1 MSAIIIRGGR
11 PLSGSLTVQGA
22 KNSVLPIL
30 AATLLSGE
38 VCRIRHCPRLRD
50 VETAM
55 EILRHLGCRADWQGR
70 DLLVDAADLTRWD
83 VPDHLMSRMR
93 SSVVFLGAILAR
105 CGQAEMTYPGG
116 CELGARPIDLH
127 LAALRSMGAAI
138 QETGGRLACRRERLT
153 GTEIVLSLPSVGA
166 TENAMLAACGA
177 EGTTVIANA
186 AREPEIV
193 DLQTFLQKMG
203 AHVQGAGSS
212 TVVVEGGAPLHGCV
226 HTVVADR
233 IVAATYLAAAAGT
246 GGDIRLEGVDYR
258 HLSAVATML
267 RQAGC
272 RLTCGE
278 TSIRL
283 QAPRRLQSAGP
294 IRTAP
299 YPGFPT
305 DAQAVLMAS
314 LLRSEGATVFV
325 ENIFDSR
332 YRHVPEMVRMGAD
345 IRLEGRV
352 AVVCG
357 VDRLHGAAVRAKELR
372 GGASLV
378 LAALQAEGETAV
390 TGVEHI
396 QRGYEDL
403 TWVPTSVRRNDK
415 RRALMARRSRR
426 NRRRRRGRFAF
437 LYRLLCFVLIC
448 AAIVGALVLFFKVD
462 TISVS
467 GNDRYSRETILAASG
482 VSEGDNLFLLNK
494 YDAAAR
500 ITEALPYVESVRLSR
515 KLPGTLC
522 IDIVECSDPAGIQQD
537 GHCWLIS
544 PEGKL
549 VDSPAEAPNGCPM
562 VVGLSLTD
570 PQVGSLAAVPE
581 EQSGDLARLLELLR
595 QLRSKGMTAQIGE
608 IRFEESGI
616 VLRYQ
621 DRLDVYLDRED
632 DFAYRLRYLAAVL
645 EKLEENETGTIRW
658 DAEGSARFI
667 PG

>member
-357 VDRLHGAAVRAKELR
+357 VDRLHGAAVRARELR
-372 GGASLV
+372 GGAALV
-378 LAALQAEGETAV
+378 LAGLQAEGETAV

-403 TWVPTSVRRNDK
+403 TGEL
-415 RRALMARRSRR
+415 AQL
-426 NRRRRRGRFAF
+426 
-437 LYRLLCFVLIC
+437 
-448 AAIVGALVLFFKVD
+448 GAD
-462 TISVS
+462 I
-467 GNDRYSRETILAASG
+467 RQE
-482 VSEGDNLFLLNK
+482 EG
-494 YDAAAR
+494 
-500 ITEALPYVESVRLSR
+500 
-515 KLPGTLC
+515 
-522 IDIVECSDPAGIQQD
+522 
-537 GHCWLIS
+537 
-544 PEGKL
+544 
-549 VDSPAEAPNGCPM
+549 
-562 VVGLSLTD
+562 
-570 PQVGSLAAVPE
+570 
-581 EQSGDLARLLELLR
+581 
-595 QLRSKGMTAQIGE
+595 
-608 IRFEESGI
+608 
-616 VLRYQ
+616 
-621 DRLDVYLDRED
+621 
-632 DFAYRLRYLAAVL
+632 
-645 EKLEENETGTIRW
+645 
-658 DAEGSARFI
+658 
-667 PG
+667 

>member
-105 CGQAEMTYPGG
+105 CGQAEMSYPGG

-138 QETGGRLACRRERLT
+138 QETGGRLVCRRERLA

-378 LAALQAEGETAV
+378 LAGLQAEGETAV

-403 TWVPTSVRRNDK
+403 TGEL
-415 RRALMARRSRR
+415 AQL
-426 NRRRRRGRFAF
+426 
-437 LYRLLCFVLIC
+437 
-448 AAIVGALVLFFKVD
+448 GA
-462 TISVS
+462 
-467 GNDRYSRETILAASG
+467 
-482 VSEGDNLFLLNK
+482 
-494 YDAAAR
+494 
-500 ITEALPYVESVRLSR
+500 
-515 KLPGTLC
+515 
-522 IDIVECSDPAGIQQD
+522 DIRQ
-537 GHCWLIS
+537 
-544 PEGKL
+544 
-549 VDSPAEAPNGCPM
+549 
-562 VVGLSLTD
+562 
-570 PQVGSLAAVPE
+570 E
-581 EQSGDLARLLELLR
+581 ER
-595 QLRSKGMTAQIGE
+595 
-608 IRFEESGI
+608 
-616 VLRYQ
+616 
-621 DRLDVYLDRED
+621 
-632 DFAYRLRYLAAVL
+632 
-645 EKLEENETGTIRW
+645 
-658 DAEGSARFI
+658 
-667 PG
+667 

>member
-138 QETGGRLACRRERLT
+138 QETGGRLVCRRERLT

-283 QAPRRLQSAGP
+283 QAPRQLQSAGP

-357 VDRLHGAAVRAKELR
+357 VDRLHGAAVQAKELR

-378 LAALQAEGETAV
+378 LAGLQAEGETVV

-403 TWVPTSVRRNDK
+403 TGE
-415 RRALMARRSRR
+415 MAQ
-426 NRRRRRGRFAF
+426 
-437 LYRLLCFVLIC
+437 L
-448 AAIVGALVLFFKVD
+448 GA
-462 TISVS
+462 
-467 GNDRYSRETILAASG
+467 
-482 VSEGDNLFLLNK
+482 
-494 YDAAAR
+494 
-500 ITEALPYVESVRLSR
+500 
-515 KLPGTLC
+515 
-522 IDIVECSDPAGIQQD
+522 DIRQ
-537 GHCWLIS
+537 
-544 PEGKL
+544 
-549 VDSPAEAPNGCPM
+549 
-562 VVGLSLTD
+562 
-570 PQVGSLAAVPE
+570 E
-581 EQSGDLARLLELLR
+581 ER
-595 QLRSKGMTAQIGE
+595 
-608 IRFEESGI
+608 
-616 VLRYQ
+616 
-621 DRLDVYLDRED
+621 
-632 DFAYRLRYLAAVL
+632 
-645 EKLEENETGTIRW
+645 
-658 DAEGSARFI
+658 
-667 PG
+667 

>member
-127 LAALRSMGAAI
+127 LAALRSMGTAI
-138 QETGGRLACRRERLT
+138 QETGGRLVCRRERLT

-357 VDRLHGAAVRAKELR
+357 VDRLHGAAVQAKELR

-378 LAALQAEGETAV
+378 LAGLQAEGETAV

-403 TWVPTSVRRNDK
+403 TGEL
-415 RRALMARRSRR
+415 AQL
-426 NRRRRRGRFAF
+426 
-437 LYRLLCFVLIC
+437 
-448 AAIVGALVLFFKVD
+448 GA
-462 TISVS
+462 
-467 GNDRYSRETILAASG
+467 
-482 VSEGDNLFLLNK
+482 
-494 YDAAAR
+494 
-500 ITEALPYVESVRLSR
+500 
-515 KLPGTLC
+515 
-522 IDIVECSDPAGIQQD
+522 DIRQ
-537 GHCWLIS
+537 
-544 PEGKL
+544 
-549 VDSPAEAPNGCPM
+549 
-562 VVGLSLTD
+562 
-570 PQVGSLAAVPE
+570 E
-581 EQSGDLARLLELLR
+581 ER
-595 QLRSKGMTAQIGE
+595 
-608 IRFEESGI
+608 
-616 VLRYQ
+616 
-621 DRLDVYLDRED
+621 
-632 DFAYRLRYLAAVL
+632 
-645 EKLEENETGTIRW
+645 
-658 DAEGSARFI
+658 
-667 PG
+667 

>member
-55 EILRHLGCRADWQGR
+55 EILRHLGCRADWQGS

-357 VDRLHGAAVRAKELR
+357 VDRLHGATVRAKELR

-378 LAALQAEGETAV
+378 LAGLQAEGETAV

-403 TWVPTSVRRNDK
+403 TGEL
-415 RRALMARRSRR
+415 AQL
-426 NRRRRRGRFAF
+426 
-437 LYRLLCFVLIC
+437 
-448 AAIVGALVLFFKVD
+448 GA
-462 TISVS
+462 
-467 GNDRYSRETILAASG
+467 
-482 VSEGDNLFLLNK
+482 
-494 YDAAAR
+494 
-500 ITEALPYVESVRLSR
+500 
-515 KLPGTLC
+515 
-522 IDIVECSDPAGIQQD
+522 DIRQ
-537 GHCWLIS
+537 
-544 PEGKL
+544 
-549 VDSPAEAPNGCPM
+549 
-562 VVGLSLTD
+562 
-570 PQVGSLAAVPE
+570 E
-581 EQSGDLARLLELLR
+581 ER
-595 QLRSKGMTAQIGE
+595 
-608 IRFEESGI
+608 
-616 VLRYQ
+616 
-621 DRLDVYLDRED
+621 
-632 DFAYRLRYLAAVL
+632 
-645 EKLEENETGTIRW
+645 
-658 DAEGSARFI
+658 
-667 PG
+667 

>member
-1 MSAIIIRGGR
+1 MRYITIEGGTPLRGEVA
-11 PLSGSLTVQGA
+11 VQGA

-30 AATLLSGE
+30 AATLLSGD
-38 VCRIRHCPRLRD
+38 VCRIEGCPHLSD
-50 VETAM
+50 VDSAAD
-55 EILRHLGCRADWQGR
+55 ILRYLGCAVQWDGD
-70 DLLVDAADLTRWD
+70 DLLVDSTTLTRCD
-83 VPDHLMSRMR
+83 IPQTLMRRMR
-93 SSVVFLGAILAR
+93 SSVIFLGAILAR
-105 CGQAEMTYPGG
+105 CGWAELSYPGG
-116 CELGARPIDLH
+116 CELGPRPIDLH
-127 LAALRSMGAAI
+127 LAALRALGADIDDA
-138 QETGGRLACRRERLT
+138 GGTLRCRARKLT
-153 GTEIVLSLPSVGA
+153 GCQIVLATPSVGA

-378 LAALQAEGETAV
+378 LAGLQAEGETVV
-390 TGVEHI
+390 TGVVHI

-403 TWVPTSVRRNDK
+403 TGEL
-415 RRALMARRSRR
+415 AQL
-426 NRRRRRGRFAF
+426 
-437 LYRLLCFVLIC
+437 
-448 AAIVGALVLFFKVD
+448 GA
-462 TISVS
+462 
-467 GNDRYSRETILAASG
+467 
-482 VSEGDNLFLLNK
+482 
-494 YDAAAR
+494 
-500 ITEALPYVESVRLSR
+500 
-515 KLPGTLC
+515 
-522 IDIVECSDPAGIQQD
+522 DIRQ
-537 GHCWLIS
+537 
-544 PEGKL
+544 
-549 VDSPAEAPNGCPM
+549 
-562 VVGLSLTD
+562 
-570 PQVGSLAAVPE
+570 E
-581 EQSGDLARLLELLR
+581 ER
-595 QLRSKGMTAQIGE
+595 
-608 IRFEESGI
+608 
-616 VLRYQ
+616 
-621 DRLDVYLDRED
+621 
-632 DFAYRLRYLAAVL
+632 
-645 EKLEENETGTIRW
+645 
-658 DAEGSARFI
+658 
-667 PG
+667 

>member
-1 MSAIIIRGGR
+1 MSFYEICGGR
-11 PLSGSLTVQGA
+11 PLRGELRVQGA
-22 KNSVLPIL
+22 KNSALPIL
-30 AATLLSGE
+30 AAALLAPGQS
-38 VCRIRHCPRLRD
+38 VIRNCPDLSD
-50 VETAM
+50 VTAAL
-55 EILRHLGCRADWQGR
+55 EILRLLGCRAVREG
-70 DLLVDAADLTRWD
+70 DAVLIDASQLTSCGI
-83 VPDHLMSRMR
+83 PDRLMREMR
-93 SSVVFLGAILAR
+93 SSVIFLGALLAR
-105 CGQAEMTYPGG
+105 LGRAELSYPGG
-116 CELGARPIDLH
+116 CELGPRPIDLH
-127 LAALRSMGAAI
+127 LAALRGLGAEIAEEQGQLTCTRGQGLMG
-138 QETGGRLACRRERLT
+138 RELC
-153 GTEIVLSLPSVGA
+153 LSIPSVGA

-378 LAALQAEGETAV
+378 LAGLQAEGETVV

-403 TWVPTSVRRNDK
+403 TGEL
-415 RRALMARRSRR
+415 AQL
-426 NRRRRRGRFAF
+426 
-437 LYRLLCFVLIC
+437 
-448 AAIVGALVLFFKVD
+448 GA
-462 TISVS
+462 
-467 GNDRYSRETILAASG
+467 
-482 VSEGDNLFLLNK
+482 
-494 YDAAAR
+494 
-500 ITEALPYVESVRLSR
+500 
-515 KLPGTLC
+515 
-522 IDIVECSDPAGIQQD
+522 DIRQ
-537 GHCWLIS
+537 
-544 PEGKL
+544 
-549 VDSPAEAPNGCPM
+549 
-562 VVGLSLTD
+562 
-570 PQVGSLAAVPE
+570 E
-581 EQSGDLARLLELLR
+581 ER
-595 QLRSKGMTAQIGE
+595 
-608 IRFEESGI
+608 
-616 VLRYQ
+616 
-621 DRLDVYLDRED
+621 
-632 DFAYRLRYLAAVL
+632 
-645 EKLEENETGTIRW
+645 
-658 DAEGSARFI
+658 
-667 PG
+667 

>member
-105 CGQAEMTYPGG
+105 CGQAEMSYPGG

-352 AVVCG
+352 AVVCARRPAPRSRCPG
-357 VDRLHGAAVRAKELR
+357 QGAAGRRIAGA
-372 GGASLV
+372 GGPS
-378 LAALQAEGETAV
+378 G
-390 TGVEHI
+390 GG
-396 QRGYEDL
+396 RD
-403 TWVPTSVRRNDK
+403 RRY
-415 RRALMARRSRR
+415 
-426 NRRRRRGRFAF
+426 RRGAHS
-437 LYRLLCFVLIC
+437 
-448 AAIVGALVLFFKVD
+448 
-462 TISVS
+462 T
-467 GNDRYSRETILAASG
+467 
-482 VSEGDNLFLLNK
+482 
-494 YDAAAR
+494 R
-500 ITEALPYVESVRLSR
+500 I
-515 KLPGTLC
+515 
-522 IDIVECSDPAGIQQD
+522 
-537 GHCWLIS
+537 
-544 PEGKL
+544 
-549 VDSPAEAPNGCPM
+549 
-562 VVGLSLTD
+562 
-570 PQVGSLAAVPE
+570 
-581 EQSGDLARLLELLR
+581 
-595 QLRSKGMTAQIGE
+595 
-608 IRFEESGI
+608 
-616 VLRYQ
+616 
-621 DRLDVYLDRED
+621 
-632 DFAYRLRYLAAVL
+632 
-645 EKLEENETGTIRW
+645 
-658 DAEGSARFI
+658 
-667 PG
+667 

>member
-138 QETGGRLACRRERLT
+138 QETGGRLVCRRERLT

-357 VDRLHGAAVRAKELR
+357 VDRLHGAVVRAKELR

-378 LAALQAEGETAV
+378 LAGLQAEGETAV

-403 TWVPTSVRRNDK
+403 TGEL
-415 RRALMARRSRR
+415 AQL
-426 NRRRRRGRFAF
+426 
-437 LYRLLCFVLIC
+437 
-448 AAIVGALVLFFKVD
+448 GA
-462 TISVS
+462 
-467 GNDRYSRETILAASG
+467 
-482 VSEGDNLFLLNK
+482 
-494 YDAAAR
+494 
-500 ITEALPYVESVRLSR
+500 
-515 KLPGTLC
+515 
-522 IDIVECSDPAGIQQD
+522 DIRQ
-537 GHCWLIS
+537 
-544 PEGKL
+544 
-549 VDSPAEAPNGCPM
+549 
-562 VVGLSLTD
+562 
-570 PQVGSLAAVPE
+570 E
-581 EQSGDLARLLELLR
+581 ER
-595 QLRSKGMTAQIGE
+595 
-608 IRFEESGI
+608 
-616 VLRYQ
+616 
-621 DRLDVYLDRED
+621 
-632 DFAYRLRYLAAVL
+632 
-645 EKLEENETGTIRW
+645 
-658 DAEGSARFI
+658 
-667 PG
+667 

>member
-138 QETGGRLACRRERLT
+138 QETGGRLVCRRERLT

-372 GGASLV
+372 G
-378 LAALQAEGETAV
+378 LQAEGETAV

-403 TWVPTSVRRNDK
+403 TGEL
-415 RRALMARRSRR
+415 AQL
-426 NRRRRRGRFAF
+426 
-437 LYRLLCFVLIC
+437 
-448 AAIVGALVLFFKVD
+448 GA
-462 TISVS
+462 
-467 GNDRYSRETILAASG
+467 
-482 VSEGDNLFLLNK
+482 
-494 YDAAAR
+494 
-500 ITEALPYVESVRLSR
+500 
-515 KLPGTLC
+515 
-522 IDIVECSDPAGIQQD
+522 DIRQ
-537 GHCWLIS
+537 
-544 PEGKL
+544 
-549 VDSPAEAPNGCPM
+549 
-562 VVGLSLTD
+562 
-570 PQVGSLAAVPE
+570 E
-581 EQSGDLARLLELLR
+581 ER
-595 QLRSKGMTAQIGE
+595 
-608 IRFEESGI
+608 
-616 VLRYQ
+616 
-621 DRLDVYLDRED
+621 
-632 DFAYRLRYLAAVL
+632 
-645 EKLEENETGTIRW
+645 
-658 DAEGSARFI
+658 
-667 PG
+667 

>member
-1 MSAIIIRGGR
+1 MRYITIEGGTPLRGEVA
-11 PLSGSLTVQGA
+11 VQGA

-30 AATLLSGE
+30 AATLLSGDM
-38 VCRIRHCPRLRD
+38 CRIEGCPHLSD
-50 VETAM
+50 VDSAAD
-55 EILRHLGCRADWQGR
+55 ILRYLGCAVQWDGD
-70 DLLVDAADLTRWD
+70 DLLVDSTTLTRCD
-83 VPDHLMSRMR
+83 IPQTLMRRMR
-93 SSVVFLGAILAR
+93 SSVIFLGAILAR
-105 CGQAEMTYPGG
+105 CGWAELSYPGG
-116 CELGARPIDLH
+116 CELGPRPIDLH
-127 LAALRSMGAAI
+127 LAALRALGADIDDA
-138 QETGGRLACRRERLT
+138 GGTLRCRARKLT
-153 GTEIVLSLPSVGA
+153 GCQIVLATPSVGA

-378 LAALQAEGETAV
+378 LAGLQAEGETAV

-403 TWVPTSVRRNDK
+403 TGEL
-415 RRALMARRSRR
+415 AQL
-426 NRRRRRGRFAF
+426 
-437 LYRLLCFVLIC
+437 
-448 AAIVGALVLFFKVD
+448 GA
-462 TISVS
+462 
-467 GNDRYSRETILAASG
+467 
-482 VSEGDNLFLLNK
+482 
-494 YDAAAR
+494 
-500 ITEALPYVESVRLSR
+500 
-515 KLPGTLC
+515 
-522 IDIVECSDPAGIQQD
+522 DIRQ
-537 GHCWLIS
+537 
-544 PEGKL
+544 
-549 VDSPAEAPNGCPM
+549 
-562 VVGLSLTD
+562 
-570 PQVGSLAAVPE
+570 E
-581 EQSGDLARLLELLR
+581 ER
-595 QLRSKGMTAQIGE
+595 
-608 IRFEESGI
+608 
-616 VLRYQ
+616 
-621 DRLDVYLDRED
+621 
-632 DFAYRLRYLAAVL
+632 
-645 EKLEENETGTIRW
+645 
-658 DAEGSARFI
+658 
-667 PG
+667 

>member
-1 MSAIIIRGGR
+1 
-11 PLSGSLTVQGA
+11 
-22 KNSVLPIL
+22 
-30 AATLLSGE
+30 
-38 VCRIRHCPRLRD
+38 
-50 VETAM
+50 
-55 EILRHLGCRADWQGR
+55 
-70 DLLVDAADLTRWD
+70 
-83 VPDHLMSRMR
+83 
-93 SSVVFLGAILAR
+93 
-105 CGQAEMTYPGG
+105 
-116 CELGARPIDLH
+116 
-127 LAALRSMGAAI
+127 
-138 QETGGRLACRRERLT
+138 
-153 GTEIVLSLPSVGA
+153 
-166 TENAMLAACGA
+166 MLAACGA

-403 TWVPTSVRRNDK
+403 TGEL
-415 RRALMARRSRR
+415 AQL
-426 NRRRRRGRFAF
+426 
-437 LYRLLCFVLIC
+437 
-448 AAIVGALVLFFKVD
+448 GA
-462 TISVS
+462 
-467 GNDRYSRETILAASG
+467 
-482 VSEGDNLFLLNK
+482 
-494 YDAAAR
+494 
-500 ITEALPYVESVRLSR
+500 
-515 KLPGTLC
+515 
-522 IDIVECSDPAGIQQD
+522 DIRQ
-537 GHCWLIS
+537 
-544 PEGKL
+544 
-549 VDSPAEAPNGCPM
+549 
-562 VVGLSLTD
+562 
-570 PQVGSLAAVPE
+570 E
-581 EQSGDLARLLELLR
+581 ER
-595 QLRSKGMTAQIGE
+595 
-608 IRFEESGI
+608 
-616 VLRYQ
+616 
-621 DRLDVYLDRED
+621 
-632 DFAYRLRYLAAVL
+632 
-645 EKLEENETGTIRW
+645 
-658 DAEGSARFI
+658 
-667 PG
+667 

>member
-138 QETGGRLACRRERLT
+138 QETGGRLVCRRERLT

-357 VDRLHGAAVRAKELR
+357 VDRLRGAAVRAKELR

-378 LAALQAEGETAV
+378 LAGLQAEGETAV

-403 TWVPTSVRRNDK
+403 TGEL
-415 RRALMARRSRR
+415 AQL
-426 NRRRRRGRFAF
+426 
-437 LYRLLCFVLIC
+437 
-448 AAIVGALVLFFKVD
+448 GA
-462 TISVS
+462 
-467 GNDRYSRETILAASG
+467 
-482 VSEGDNLFLLNK
+482 
-494 YDAAAR
+494 
-500 ITEALPYVESVRLSR
+500 
-515 KLPGTLC
+515 
-522 IDIVECSDPAGIQQD
+522 DIRQ
-537 GHCWLIS
+537 
-544 PEGKL
+544 
-549 VDSPAEAPNGCPM
+549 
-562 VVGLSLTD
+562 
-570 PQVGSLAAVPE
+570 E
-581 EQSGDLARLLELLR
+581 ER
-595 QLRSKGMTAQIGE
+595 
-608 IRFEESGI
+608 
-616 VLRYQ
+616 
-621 DRLDVYLDRED
+621 
-632 DFAYRLRYLAAVL
+632 
-645 EKLEENETGTIRW
+645 
-658 DAEGSARFI
+658 
-667 PG
+667 

>member
-55 EILRHLGCRADWQGR
+55 EILRHLGCRADWQGS

-258 HLSAVATML
+258 HLSTVATML

-357 VDRLHGAAVRAKELR
+357 VDRLHGATVRAKELR

-378 LAALQAEGETAV
+378 LAGLQAEGETAV

-403 TWVPTSVRRNDK
+403 TGEL
-415 RRALMARRSRR
+415 AQL
-426 NRRRRRGRFAF
+426 
-437 LYRLLCFVLIC
+437 
-448 AAIVGALVLFFKVD
+448 GA
-462 TISVS
+462 
-467 GNDRYSRETILAASG
+467 
-482 VSEGDNLFLLNK
+482 
-494 YDAAAR
+494 
-500 ITEALPYVESVRLSR
+500 
-515 KLPGTLC
+515 
-522 IDIVECSDPAGIQQD
+522 DIRQ
-537 GHCWLIS
+537 
-544 PEGKL
+544 
-549 VDSPAEAPNGCPM
+549 
-562 VVGLSLTD
+562 
-570 PQVGSLAAVPE
+570 E
-581 EQSGDLARLLELLR
+581 ER
-595 QLRSKGMTAQIGE
+595 
-608 IRFEESGI
+608 
-616 VLRYQ
+616 
-621 DRLDVYLDRED
+621 
-632 DFAYRLRYLAAVL
+632 
-645 EKLEENETGTIRW
+645 
-658 DAEGSARFI
+658 
-667 PG
+667 